1 MHDPMERPNEE
12 QLKLWEASIQT
23 MHKSDVD
30 LTDQIMNRIREQST
44 SNRNNERP
52 EIKLARTGLIAVSVA
67 AVLFLGLA
75 SSAYVSPSMAK
86 ALKEIP
92 GASHIFA
99 MAGDAGLKT
108 ADEQELLT
116 RTSLADSH
124 DGIHLMAPEFM
135 YDGTRLSIALKRQL
149 GDGQTP
155 QQSLI
160 QSIHDVQLQI
170 DGAPI
175 STYAGANGNNTVDP
189 MMIPGYDPDT
199 LIMEFSDRR
208 NQQGPAFPD
217 QFQLTVQ
224 MKIDGAKQPFTI
236 HLPIQKNTQAMKIVT
251 PNIQR
256 QDKHVQF
263 TVAKMEFTPV
273 TTNITTK
280 IQLSGGQKIDLDTIM
295 IHYDV
300 VDDQGHK
307 LSELSGG
314 NGYYEH
320 DGSTL
325 TTDSRFAPFTTLPK
339 SITIKP
345 YRQLLQKDDPSQ
357 FQMDANGNIKVE
369 YLPELEVTI
378 PLSQ

>member
-12 QLKLWEASIQT
+12 QLKLWEASIRT
-23 MHKSDVD
+23 MHKNDVD

-52 EIKLARTGLIAVSVA
+52 EVKLARTGLIAVSVA
-67 AVLFLGLA
+67 AMLFLGLA
-75 SSAYVSPSMAK
+75 SSAYVSPSMAR

-99 MAGDAGLKT
+99 MTGDAGLRT

-116 RTSLADSH
+116 RTALADSH
-124 DGIHLMAPEFM
+124 NGLSIQAPEFM
-135 YDGTRLSIALKRQL
+135 YDGTRFSIALKRQP
-149 GDGQTP
+149 DSGQTP

-160 QSIHDVQLQI
+160 QSIQDVQLQI
-170 DGAPI
+170 DGEPI
-175 STYAGANGNNTVDP
+175 STYAGANGDNTVDP

-224 MKIDGAKQPFTI
+224 MKIDGAKQPFI
-236 HLPIQKNTQAMKIVT
+236 IDLPVQKNTQAMKIIT

-256 QDKHVQF
+256 HDQNILF
-263 TVAKMEFTPV
+263 TVAKMELTPI
-273 TTNITTK
+273 TTNITTR
-280 IQLSGGQKIDLDTIM
+280 IQLPDDQKIDLDTLM
-295 IHYDV
+295 MNYDV

-307 LSELSGG
+307 LPGLSGG
-314 NGYYEH
+314 HGYYEH
-320 DGSTL
+320 NGSTL

-357 FQMDANGNIKVE
+357 FQQDANGNIKVE
-369 YLPELEVTI
+369 YLPELQVTI
-378 PLSQ
+378 PLNQ

>member
-1 MHDPMERPNEE
+1 MHDPTERPNDE
-12 QLKLWEASIQT
+12 QLKLWEASIRT

-52 EIKLARTGLIAVSVA
+52 EVKLARTGLIAVSVA

-99 MAGDAGLKT
+99 MTGDAGLRT

-116 RTSLADSH
+116 RTALADSH
-124 DGIHLMAPEFM
+124 NGLSIQAPEFM
-135 YDGTRLSIALKRQL
+135 YDGTRLSIALKRQP
-149 GDGQTP
+149 DSGQTP

-160 QSIHDVQLQI
+160 QSIQDVQLQI
-170 DGAPI
+170 DGEPI
-175 STYAGANGNNTVDP
+175 STYAGANGDNTVDP

-199 LIMEFSDRR
+199 LILELSDLR
-208 NQQGPAFPD
+208 NQQGRPFPD
-217 QFQLTVQ
+217 QFQLTLQ
-224 MKIDGAKQPFTI
+224 MKVSEAKQPFTMD
-236 HLPIQKNTQAMKIVT
+236 LPVQKNTQHMLVAT
-251 PNIQR
+251 PNVQR
-256 QDKHVQF
+256 QDKHIQF
-263 TVAKMEFTPV
+263 TVANMEFTPV

-295 IHYDV
+295 IEYDV

-307 LSELSGG
+307 LSPLSGG
-314 NGYYEH
+314 SGYYEH
-320 DGSTL
+320 DGSMITV
-325 TTDSRFAPFTTLPK
+325 DSRFAPLTDLPK

-345 YRQLLQKDDPSQ
+345 YRKLLEPSDPSQ
-357 FQMDANGNIKVE
+357 FQKEPNGDIKVE
-369 YLPELEVTI
+369 YLPELQVTI
-378 PLSQ
+378 PLNR